1 MKKIV
6 RKALCA
12 TLAASV
18 LMLNCQGITAADTS
32 VSYSDVMADGEVHS
46 GSDNNIDI
54 EAEEIFGAEK
64 ATTKIDSNSKKTD
77 DSASKKTSKSDSAA
91 KKTVKAD
98 NTPKTGIEETPLYIP
113 VLLALAAAVAMV
125 MAGVN
130 IVGRKKRID
139 GV

>member
-91 KKTVKAD
+91 KKTVKAEIRL
-98 NTPKTGIEETPLYIP
+98 KRELRRRRYIYP
-113 VLLALAAAVAMV
+113 YFWRLRLPWQW
-125 MAGVN
+125 
-130 IVGRKKRID
+130 
-139 GV
+139 